1 MKTVRCTT
9 AEAIVRYLV
18 AQRIMIDD
26 ELRPLFAGAVAI
38 FGHGNVTSLGVA
50 LEAVK
55 DEFPTW
61 RGQNEQGMA
70 LAAIAYAKAMRRRQ
84 IMVATSSI
92 GPGATNMVTAAA
104 VAHAN
109 RLPVL
114 LLSGDTFA
122 SRIPD
127 PVLQQ
132 VESFGDPSVTVN
144 DSFKAVTRYWD
155 RIVRPEQ
162 VVHAL

>member
-26 ELRPLFAGAVAI
+26 ELRPLFAGAFAI

-61 RGQNEQGMA
+61 RGQNV
-70 LAAIAYAKAMRRRQ
+70 
-84 IMVATSSI
+84 VATSSPVSGSSKI
-92 GPGATNMVTAAA
+92 TIAGSCRSAA
-104 VAHAN
+104 VGCAGH
-109 RLPVL
+109 R
-114 LLSGDTFA
+114 G
-122 SRIPD
+122 
-127 PVLQQ
+127 
-132 VESFGDPSVTVN
+132 
-144 DSFKAVTRYWD
+144 
-155 RIVRPEQ
+155 
-162 VVHAL
+162 ALRRSAR